1 VTSIDISIGRC
12 TVNTTRTTGSK
23 QCSFTLEY
31 GNFTSFLVNCS
42 DTKYVT
48 CFVTD
53 QIKCDP
59 FYEELRTHFHVAL
72 IKRVKKCVTCTVG
85 SSTCT
90 WHRFFTVVRRV
101 TTEWALVNR
110 TISVT
115 VKWHTQVFYFVSH
128 LRCSTRHKF
137 GCVIDTHPVRTF
149 YCVVEMVV
157 PVIFLHITKR
167 CTNTTLRCHSVR
179 TGWENFGQYRNFQT
193 SLSKLV
199 RRTHT

>member
-1 VTSIDISIGRC
+1 PGFGPQVACTRNTCRVESRRMHILQGNTRSRRHTKTVTSIDISSGRC

-101 TTEWALVNR
+101 TTEWTLVNC

-115 VKWHTQVFYFVSH
+115 VKWHTQVF
-128 LRCSTRHKF
+128 
-137 GCVIDTHPVRTF
+137 
-149 YCVVEMVV
+149 
-157 PVIFLHITKR
+157 
-167 CTNTTLRCHSVR
+167 
-179 TGWENFGQYRNFQT
+179 
-193 SLSKLV
+193 
-199 RRTHT
+199 

>member
-1 VTSIDISIGRC
+1 SWSITLHERFAIFVTKDCTFTTTAFSQQYACTRNTCRVELPEFHILQWNTCTRRHAKTVTSIDISIGRC

-23 QCSFTLEY
+23 QCGLTLEY

-42 DTKYVT
+42 DTKYVA

-90 WHRFFTVVRRV
+90 WHRVFTVGLRLSSELR
-101 TTEWALVNR
+101 LLHC
-110 TISVT
+110 TISAT
-115 VKWHTQVFYFVSH
+115 FKWHSH
-128 LRCSTRHKF
+128 GF
-137 GCVIDTHPVRTF
+137 
-149 YCVVEMVV
+149 
-157 PVIFLHITKR
+157 
-167 CTNTTLRCHSVR
+167 
-179 TGWENFGQYRNFQT
+179 
-193 SLSKLV
+193 
-199 RRTHT
+199 